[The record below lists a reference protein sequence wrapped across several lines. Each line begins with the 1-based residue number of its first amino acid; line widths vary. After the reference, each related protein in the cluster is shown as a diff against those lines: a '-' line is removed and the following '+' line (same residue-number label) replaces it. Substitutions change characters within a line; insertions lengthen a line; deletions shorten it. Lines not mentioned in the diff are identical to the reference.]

1 MLQRRGETALT
12 GPLREAS
19 IAELGDGALAEYYE
33 PLTGAPLGSLDQSWT
48 AAAALD
54 LLIQRSGPGI
64 SAGLRDDQPCDRRLM
79 IMRGWG

>member
-1 MLQRRGETALT
+1 MTWFFAWMLQRRGEAALA
-12 GPLREAS
+12 GALPDAS

-54 LLIQRSGPGI
+54 LLIHADWPALIVIKPAS
-64 SAGLRDDQPCDRRLM
+64 
-79 IMRGWG
+79 